1 MLAISGSLR
10 AQSTNTTLLRAAAL
24 IAPSP
29 IDIVLYE
36 ELETIPPF
44 NPDLDVEPGFEAVSR
59 LRAELRDSSAVL
71 FSTPEYAHGI
81 PGALKNALDWVVGS
95 GELSSKPVA
104 LFNASIRSEYAQA
117 SLREIVKTM
126 DAQLLSEAEIT
137 IPLLGKDLNAS
148 EIATNPQFAATIL
161 ASIQKIANSLKM
173 CSGAIDGRQEW
184 IIENGPPPLTRV
196 K

>member
-1 MLAISGSLR
+1 LFCTKNWK
-10 AQSTNTTLLRAAAL
+10 QF
-24 IAPSP
+24 
-29 IDIVLYE
+29 
-36 ELETIPPF
+36 PPF

-95 GELSSKPVA
+95 GELSGKPVA
-104 LFNASIRSEYAQA
+104 LFNASIRSEHAQA

-161 ASIQKIANSLKM
+161 ASIHKIVNSL
-173 CSGAIDGRQEW
+173 
-184 IIENGPPPLTRV
+184 
-196 K
+196 